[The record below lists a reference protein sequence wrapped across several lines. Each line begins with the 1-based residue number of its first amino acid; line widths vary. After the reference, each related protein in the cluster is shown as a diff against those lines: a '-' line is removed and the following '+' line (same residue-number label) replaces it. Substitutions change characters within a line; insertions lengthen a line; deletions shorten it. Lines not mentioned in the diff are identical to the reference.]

1 MNKYISEFI
10 GTAILFGA
18 VIGSGIMG
26 SILSPDDSGL
36 ILLYNSLVTSF
47 VLYFLIASF
56 QEYSSHFNPVVSL
69 AFLLDKKISTNT
81 FFVYVIIQILGAIT
95 GVLIA
100 NYLFGIENVV
110 FSEKDRSGSNL
121 FISEIIATFGL
132 VLFILISKK
141 ENIAFIVAS
150 YIGAAYWFTSS
161 TSFANPAGTI
171 GRTFS
176 DTFAGISPESILFFC
191 IAQVIGSLM
200 AFILYKNFYK
210 KQ

>member
-26 SILSPDDSGL
+26 SILSPDDSWL
-36 ILLYNSLVTSF
+36 ILLYNSLV
-47 VLYFLIASF
+47 
-56 QEYSSHFNPVVSL
+56 
-69 AFLLDKKISTNT
+69 
-81 FFVYVIIQILGAIT
+81 
-95 GVLIA
+95 
-100 NYLFGIENVV
+100 
-110 FSEKDRSGSNL
+110 
-121 FISEIIATFGL
+121 
-132 VLFILISKK
+132 
-141 ENIAFIVAS
+141 
-150 YIGAAYWFTSS
+150 